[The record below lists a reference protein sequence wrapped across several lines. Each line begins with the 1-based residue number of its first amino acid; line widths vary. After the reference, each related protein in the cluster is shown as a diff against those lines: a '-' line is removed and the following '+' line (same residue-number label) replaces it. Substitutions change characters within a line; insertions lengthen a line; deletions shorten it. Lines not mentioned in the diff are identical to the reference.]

1 MEQAASVSETTPTRY
16 RFGPLERRGLVA
28 GWRGGQI
35 GAIAIALVIG
45 VGVLR
50 ASASAVGVVLALAV
64 LAVGV
69 GVATWPISGR
79 TAEEW
84 APDALRHV
92 AARVRRSRDRASPF
106 VGVHLVEVNPSAQ
119 GSGRRGPGLGSV
131 GVLHDR
137 SRRTFTAVFRAS
149 DPGFVLLGEEDKAR
163 RVSAWSGVLASLA
176 RDGSAVHRVQWVER
190 VVPSPRPPL
199 APGPDFATHGVRHDG
214 ARHDGA
220 RHDGARHDG
229 ARHDGARH
237 DGAQYAAARASYDAL
252 VGAEARAPMHHE
264 VLLALSVHAGRAARA
279 VKAVGGGDAGAC
291 TVLLREVAALRR
303 RLTDASIDVGAVLAP
318 DELGAVLR
326 GAYEGSAVPSRRSGP
341 RAGPRSGRD
350 AVASVPDGAEH
361 RRSSQRTWPWPMGV
375 TAEWSRLRADGT
387 WHATYWV
394 AEWPRTD
401 TGPDFLGPLLL
412 PSEVHRTMSVVMEP
426 LGSIAAARKVERGR
440 TADIADAELRRRGG
454 FLATARRRREEEI
467 LVRREVELAD
477 GHAQYRFSGYVT
489 VSAPDPDE
497 LEEACGRI
505 EQAAGQAGLELR
517 RCYGDQANAFLCTLP
532 LGRGLS

>member
-1 MEQAASVSETTPTRY
+1 MSETTPTRY

-35 GAIAIALVIG
+35 GAVAVALVIG

-50 ASASAVGVVLALAV
+50 ASASPFGVVVAVAVLAL
-64 LAVGV
+64 GV

-84 APDALRHV
+84 APDALRHL
-92 AARVRRSRDRASPF
+92 AAQGRRARDRTSPF
-106 VGVHLVEVNPSAQ
+106 AGVQLVEVDPSAE
-119 GSGRRGPGLGSV
+119 GPGRRGGAGREPAPTAAPGPISLPGRVEEGIRV

-137 SRRTFTAVFRAS
+137 SRRTFTAVLRAS
-149 DPGFVLLGEEDKAR
+149 DPGFVLLGQEDKER
-163 RVSAWSGVLASLA
+163 RVGAWSGVLASLA

-190 VVPSPRPPL
+190 VVPGHVTP
-199 APGPDFATHGVRHDG
+199 AGVGPDSPGQGPGYT
-214 ARHDGA
+214 
-220 RHDGARHDG
+220 
-229 ARHDGARH
+229 
-237 DGAQYAAARASYDAL
+237 AARASYDAL
-252 VGAEARAPMHHE
+252 VADEEQTQKHHE
-264 VLLALSVHAGRAARA
+264 VLLAVTVHAGRSARA
-279 VKAVGGGDAGAC
+279 VKAVGKGDAGAC
-291 TVLLREVAALRR
+291 ALLLREVAALRR
-303 RLTDASIDVGAVLAP
+303 RLTDATIDVGTVLAP
-318 DELGAVLR
+318 GELATVVR
-326 GAYEGSAVPSRRSGP
+326 GAYDDQAVRVASGP
-341 RAGPRSGRD
+341 S
-350 AVASVPDGAEH
+350 
-361 RRSSQRTWPWPMGV
+361 WPWPIGV
-375 TAEWSRLRADGT
+375 AAEWSRLRADGT

-401 TGPDFLGPLLL
+401 SAPDFLGPVLLS
-412 PSEVHRTMSVVMEP
+412 SEVRRSMSVVMEP
-426 LGSIAAARKVERGR
+426 LGPIVAARKVEQAR

-467 LVRREVELAD
+467 LARREVELAD

-489 VSAPDPDE
+489 VSASEPDE

-517 RCYGDQANAFLCTLP
+517 RCYGDQANAFMCTLP